1 MKSFCSKEGGVATC
15 NNESCILRHDCERY
29 SKASPK
35 GLRPFRGPVR
45 DGKCVYYKPK
55 DHKPESEDGN
65 GV

>member
-1 MKSFCSKEGGVATC
+1 MATC
-15 NNESCILRHDCERY
+15 NNEPCILRHDCERY

-35 GLRPFRGPVR
+35 GLWPFRGPVR

-55 DHKPESEDGN
+55 DHKPEGDEGN